1 MKTKELRAL
10 SPEDRAAKLSEIQM
24 DLMNARGVAAMGG
37 APRNPGE
44 IRKHRTTIARILT
57 INAEEVRKTP

>member
-10 SPEDRAAKLSEIQM
+10 SAAERAEKLKEVRHE
-24 DLMNARGVAAMGG
+24 LMTARGVAAMGG

-44 IRKHRTTIARILT
+44 IRKFRTTIARILT
-57 INAEEVRKTP
+57 IENEEDKKNA

>member
-1 MKTKELRAL
+1 MKTKELREMSAA
-10 SPEDRAAKLSEIQM
+10 DRVAKLKETRN

-44 IRKHRTTIARILT
+44 IRKLRTTIARILT
-57 INAEEVRKTP
+57 IENEEDKKTS

>member
-10 SPEDRAAKLSEIQM
+10 SAKDRAEKLKETRNE
-24 DLMNARGVAAMGG
+24 LMNARGVAAMGG

-44 IRKHRTTIARILT
+44 IRKLRTTIARILT
-57 INAEEVRKTP
+57 IENEEARRQA